1 MKLDKIKFARLI
13 GYLAQKVP
21 LHSSEIEAI
30 DNLIDIEVPMPI
42 EHHYP
47 KSDDID
53 RLDRL
58 MMLMVEGTRKIEA
71 IKTYRILTGYGLKES
86 KDAVERYWVD
96 KTVKINLDV
105 DNFDIRNVAPAE
117 ANLGDI
123 LAQATRK

>member
-86 KDAVERYWVD
+86 KDAVERIWID
-96 KTVKINLDV
+96 KTRTEGKTVELN
-105 DNFDIRNVAPAE
+105 PAD
-117 ANLGDI
+117 ATLGDI